1 MQWYRKRRL
10 AIMDNL
16 PFRESRPMKKVNV
29 TESLGKG
36 GVQLKKSMT
45 TVGKSIGGFF
55 GGLKKKYNKPKYI
68 PETVEGDAD
77 AEEEEVKKEE
87 PEPAKE
93 EKKKAKRSFTSFF
106 NKKKSD
112 Q

>member
-1 MQWYRKRRL
+1 M
-10 AIMDNL
+10 
-16 PFRESRPMKKVNV
+16 S
-29 TESLGKG
+29 
-36 GVQLKKSMT
+36 
-45 TVGKSIGGFF
+45 TVKKSIGGFF
-55 GGLKKKYNKPKYI
+55 GGLRKKYNKPKYI
-68 PETVEGDAD
+68 PETVEGEL
-77 AEEEEVKKEE
+77 EEEVKQEEPEPEVKKEE